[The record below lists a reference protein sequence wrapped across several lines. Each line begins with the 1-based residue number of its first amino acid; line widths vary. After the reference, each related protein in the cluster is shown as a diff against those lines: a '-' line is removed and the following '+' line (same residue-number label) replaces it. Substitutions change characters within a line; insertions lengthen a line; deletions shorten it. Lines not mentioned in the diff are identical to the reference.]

1 MARHFPFAVSWGAWI
16 FIKIDADANLINN
29 IPRARN
35 DAFLIQSIHIQSY
48 WLLFILNFGKRLDS
62 STCFTKGGEAFY
74 IFMDIQL
81 SIPPPIHSI
90 LRRLM
95 RSLLIDAITEIYEST
110 RKSLMNNFA
119 PAFVERL
126 RGWWICVGMIFIF
139 GGTVAW
145 KSLNTQRCIVVL
157 VNRLTK
163 FDLELSARWLTLC
176 LIVFCRWAW
185 RLREGSSHRKLRLA
199 A

>member
-1 MARHFPFAVSWGAWI
+1 MCLKPNNSQNDRKEAFRYCYRVRSLDFWGQNNLILMARHFPFAVSWGAWI

-29 IPRARN
+29 IPRARY

-62 STCFTKGGEAFY
+62 STCFTKGGETFY
-74 IFMDIQL
+74 TFMDIQL

-119 PAFVERL
+119 PPSSSVCGVDEFVS
-126 RGWWICVGMIFIF
+126 
-139 GGTVAW
+139 AW
-145 KSLNTQRCIVVL
+145 FSFLGAQ
-157 VNRLTK
+157 
-163 FDLELSARWLTLC
+163 
-176 LIVFCRWAW
+176 
-185 RLREGSSHRKLRLA
+185 LRENL
-199 A
+199 